1 MEIEDVDE
9 VLLIAAASPLNPW
22 SKDMFFGEIAHPL
35 SHCFLIRGENDRNK
49 SSAFLRGIKPS
60 RKIILSHSSP
70 QKSCGVFSKALDKNT
85 PLGFICFRNIGE
97 ESELLNIC
105 IHPGHRQKGLGKMLM
120 DFYIDF
126 CSQKGV
132 KNYYLEVHPLNIP
145 AVHLYQ
151 SFDFQPAGKR
161 KNFYQ
166 GKYDALLMER

>member
-1 MEIEDVDE
+1 MKNYKEKTENECEKFTIREMELNDVDE
-9 VLLIAAASPLNPW
+9 VLPIANTSLLNPW
-22 SKDMFFGEIAHPL
+22 SKKMFLEEVALPY

-49 SSAFLRGIKPS
+49 DI
-60 RKIILSHSSP
+60 
-70 QKSCGVFSKALDKNT
+70 

-105 IHPGHRQKGLGKMLM
+105 IHPRHRQKGLAKILM
-120 DFYIDF
+120 EFYIDF
-126 CSQKGV
+126 CSKKGV

-145 AVHLYQ
+145 AVHLYR

-166 GKYDALLMER
+166 GEYDALLMER

>member
-9 VLLIAAASPLNPW
+9 VLPIANTSPLNPW
-22 SKDMFFGEIAHPL
+22 SKDMFLGEIAHHL
-35 SHCFLIRGENDRNK
+35 SHCFLICGENDRNK
-49 SSAFLRGIKPS
+49 DI
-60 RKIILSHSSP
+60 
-70 QKSCGVFSKALDKNT
+70 

-105 IHPGHRQKGLGKMLM
+105 IHPRHCQKGLGKILM
-120 DFYIDF
+120 EFYIDF
-126 CSQKGV
+126 CSKKGV
-132 KNYYLEVHPLNIP
+132 KKHYLEVNPQNIP

-166 GKYDALLMER
+166 GKDDALFMSR

>member
-1 MEIEDVDE
+1 MRPLIILDKITIRKLEIEDVDK
-9 VLLIAAASPLNPW
+9 VLPIAAASPLNPW
-22 SKDMFFGEIAHPL
+22 SKDMFLGEVVHPF
-35 SHCFLIRGENDRNK
+35 SHCFLITEENACK
-49 SSAFLRGIKPS
+49 KEL
-60 RKIILSHSSP
+60 
-70 QKSCGVFSKALDKNT
+70 

-105 IHPGHRQKGLGKMLM
+105 IHPGYRQKGLGKILM
-120 DFYIDF
+120 EFYIDF
-126 CSQKGV
+126 CGKKGV
-132 KNYYLEVHPLNIP
+132 KKYYLEVNPLNIP

>member
-9 VLLIAAASPLNPW
+9 VLPIANTSPLNPW
-22 SKDMFFGEIAHPL
+22 SKDMFLGEIAHHL
-35 SHCFLIRGENDRNK
+35 SHCFLICGENDRNK
-49 SSAFLRGIKPS
+49 DI
-60 RKIILSHSSP
+60 
-70 QKSCGVFSKALDKNT
+70 

-105 IHPGHRQKGLGKMLM
+105 IHPRHCQKGLGKILM
-120 DFYIDF
+120 EFYIDF
-126 CSQKGV
+126 CSKKGV
-132 KNYYLEVHPLNIP
+132 KNYYLEVHPQNIP

-166 GKYDALLMER
+166 GKDDALFMSR